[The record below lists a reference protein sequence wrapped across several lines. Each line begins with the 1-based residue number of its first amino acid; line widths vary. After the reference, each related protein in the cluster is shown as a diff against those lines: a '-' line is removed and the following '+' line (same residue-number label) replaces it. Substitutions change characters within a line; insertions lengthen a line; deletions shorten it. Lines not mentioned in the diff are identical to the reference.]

1 MVLLI
6 IAPSL
11 VAAAVALWL
20 FPRKRR
26 WYWKLLGRTVSG
38 ILAFGSGLTWVL
50 FLSGSVMCG
59 RYEFSPVSSTDGK
72 LAAEVREEDCGAVDS
87 FHSSVELWQNRD
99 GFFAHLLG
107 KRGQST
113 TVFSVGNDPRRIELL
128 WKDNQTLLIR
138 YPSDSRDPTEFSC
151 RSQWKNIQ
159 IECLKYTPDYNIPV
173 GSMPPVKRGLW

>member
-6 IAPSL
+6 IAPLL

-26 WYWKLLGRTVSG
+26 WHWKLLGRTASG
-38 ILAFGSGLTWVL
+38 ILVCGSALIWLL
-50 FLSGSVMCG
+50 FLAGNLMCG

-72 LAAEVREEDCGAVDS
+72 SVAEVREQDCGAVDS
-87 FHSSVELWQNRD
+87 FHSSVDLWQYRE
-99 GFFAHLLG
+99 GLFAHLLG
-107 KRGQST
+107 KRGHST
-113 TVFSVGNDPRRIELL
+113 TVFTVGNDPRRIELS

-159 IECLKYTPDYNIPV
+159 IECLVYTPDYNSPV
-173 GSMPPVKRGLW
+173 GSMPPVK